1 MTVTGSTAGDG
12 ALSVSDRAIRRV
24 ARREAFAGNDHDV
37 TLRVLPGLR
46 VRSLAFRA

>member
-37 TLRVLPGLR
+37 TLHASCPDCGPAR
-46 VRSLAFRA
+46 